1 MFVNGTHKVLVNIN
15 SVGFYLKLCLVKVGV
30 CGDAEGSGE
39 IQFGEEGLAVVY
51 RGYTHGGV
59 WGIILSYIYN
69 M

>member
-51 RGYTHGGV
+51 CGYTPGV
-59 WGIILSYIYN
+59 LWGMIISYTAN